1 MSSRASIPKPTIKR
15 LTLYL
20 REIDRQIELGQER
33 LNSRMLGM
41 AAGVADT
48 QVRKDLACFGQFG
61 QAGVG
66 YRTEELGDRI
76 RTILGKD
83 RTWNAALVGAGK
95 IGQALMG
102 YGRFRKEGFDVAA
115 VFDHDEMVI
124 GRNIKGHE
132 VRPMWELQQ
141 IVSQR
146 EILLGIVAVPEDS
159 AQEVADKLVD
169 AGVPGI
175 LNFSPI
181 RLNVH
186 KRVNVVSVDF
196 TAALEQLAYQVSRG
210 IKGSIDEDA

>member
-1 MSSRASIPKPTIKR
+1 
-15 LTLYL
+15 
-20 REIDRQIELGQER
+20 
-33 LNSRMLGM
+33 
-41 AAGVADT
+41 
-48 QVRKDLACFGQFG
+48 
-61 QAGVG
+61 
-66 YRTEELGDRI
+66 
-76 RTILGKD
+76 
-83 RTWNAALVGAGK
+83 
-95 IGQALMG
+95 
-102 YGRFRKEGFDVAA
+102 
-115 VFDHDEMVI
+115 
-124 GRNIKGHE
+124 
-132 VRPMWELQQ
+132 MWELQQ